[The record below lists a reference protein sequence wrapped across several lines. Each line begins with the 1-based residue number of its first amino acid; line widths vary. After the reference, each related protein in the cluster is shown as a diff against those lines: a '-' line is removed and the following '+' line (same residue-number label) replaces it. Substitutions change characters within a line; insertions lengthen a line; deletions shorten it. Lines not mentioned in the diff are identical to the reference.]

1 MTTVELMDN
10 LADYYGL
17 LSLITVHSSHPA
29 SAVLRYMPAILRH
42 A

>member
-10 LADYYGL
+10 LADYGL

-29 SAVLRYMPAILRH
+29 SVVSRYMPASRRH